1 MVIKIKTAMESV
13 VPWELEVDN
22 LTQSGQEAKG
32 RVPGGGGA

>member
-1 MVIKIKTAMESV
+1 MEMVIKTAMEPV